1 MNPKDAEE
9 DQTDRVARTAAAKLS
24 DLHQHRIFFIVD
36 QKHEIL
42 VEFFID
48 QQDDHSNQ
56 KDGHNRKPDAFII
69 HWYFPGKKAGEH
81 VSHDQPMKQKLMIG
95 KEIMKRQIDSR
106 RIDQRHDR
114 SRQKDDQQHLADKSS
129 LFKQGID
136 HD

>member
-1 MNPKDAEE
+1 
-9 DQTDRVARTAAAKLS
+9 
-24 DLHQHRIFFIVD
+24 
-36 QKHEIL
+36 
-42 VEFFID
+42 
-48 QQDDHSNQ
+48 
-56 KDGHNRKPDAFII
+56 
-69 HWYFPGKKAGEH
+69 
-81 VSHDQPMKQKLMIG
+81 MKQKLMIG